1 MSWRTIIVP
10 QHVYDEIMRR
20 AKEKRIPAWRVIAEL
35 LNLASPSLP
44 SAPVS
49 DLDAIKQRLAELE
62 KQLAELK
69 KQLAGGPS
77 GEISNTGSMLGP
89 HAHEVQSVDPQLPDF
104 VKSNP
109 WLHVIAQRQ

>member
-20 AKEKRIPAWRVIAEL
+20 AKAKNIPAWKVIAEL
-35 LNLASPSLP
+35 LNLAPPAPSTALGP
-44 SAPVS
+44 AS
-49 DLDAIKQRLAELE
+49 DLDQIKLRLAELE
-62 KQLAELK
+62 RQLAELK
-69 KQLAGGPS
+69 RTLSS
-77 GEISNTGSMLGP
+77 GEISNAGPMLGP
-89 HAHEVQSVDPQLPDF
+89 HAREVQSVDPQLPDF

>member
-10 QHVYDEIMRR
+10 QYVYDEIMRR
-20 AKEKRIPAWRVIAEL
+20 AKEKRIPAWKVIAEL

-49 DLDAIKQRLAELE
+49 DLDAIKQRLAMLE
-62 KQLAELK
+62 QQLAELK

-77 GEISNTGSMLGP
+77 GEISNAGP
-89 HAHEVQSVDPQLPDF
+89 SARSSASEVQSVEPQLPDF
-104 VKSNP
+104 LRNNP
-109 WLHVIAQRQ
+109 WLNVIAQRQ

>member
-10 QHVYDEIMRR
+10 QSVYDEIMRR

-35 LNLASPSLP
+35 LNLTPSSPSS
-44 SAPVS
+44 SAPAS
-49 DLDAIKQRLAELE
+49 DLDAIKQRLAALE
-62 KQLAELK
+62 QQLAELK
-69 KQLAGGPS
+69 RQLAGPS
-77 GEISNTGSMLGP
+77 GEISNAGPMLGP

-109 WLHVIAQRQ
+109 WLNVIAQRQ